1 MENLPLI
8 IGQLSAAPGEKT
20 QGYLPVA
27 KAELALPITIINGKQ
42 AGKILVIL
50 SGIHG
55 GEYLGIET
63 AIQLAKQI
71 KADSV
76 NGAVILVHP
85 VNTAA
90 FYDRLSYVNPLD
102 HKNLNRVFPGKLDGS
117 VSERIAFT
125 ITNELFAKADFF
137 IDLHGGD
144 LHEALVPF
152 TAVSLSGD
160 GEVDRLSKES
170 ANLMGFEYNINMGF
184 PGTTF
189 GTAAAMAI
197 PGFLAEFGQCG
208 RWQAED
214 VQRYFDAI
222 QNVLKH
228 IGVLSAEPVVP
239 LNKVKELTSFET
251 VYASASGCWYPFLEL
266 GAEFSKGEQIGE
278 IRDVFTE
285 PLQACYAPCNGSLI
299 VLTKSLAVKKGDP
312 IFGIGQHPNSTG
324 KKYV

>member
-1 MENLPLI
+1 MENLTLS
-8 IGQLSAAPGEKT
+8 IGQLSAGPGEKA

-27 KAELALPITIINGKQ
+27 NVDMALPITLINGKG
-42 AGKILVIL
+42 AGKTVVIL

-63 AIQLAKQI
+63 AIQLAKHT
-71 KADSV
+71 KAEEV
-76 NGAVILVHP
+76 NGALIFVHP

-102 HKNLNRVFPGKLDGS
+102 HKNLNRVFPGNQDGS
-117 VSERIAFT
+117 ISERIAFT
-125 ITNELFAKADFF
+125 ITNKLFTKADFF

-152 TAVSLSGD
+152 TAVSLTGD
-160 GEVDRLSKES
+160 DEIDSFSQVNAK
-170 ANLMGFEYNINMGF
+170 LMGFEYIINMSF

-189 GTAAAMAI
+189 GTAGLMAI

-222 QNVLKH
+222 QNVLKN
-228 IGVLSAEPVVP
+228 IGVLSAEPNLSFKEV
-239 LNKVKELTSFET
+239 KVLENFET
-251 VYASASGCWYPFLEL
+251 VYALESGCWYPFVEL
-266 GAEFSKGEQIGE
+266 GAEVSKNEQIGE
-278 IRDVFTE
+278 IRDVFTKR
-285 PLQACYAPCNGSLI
+285 LQACYGPCDGNLI
-299 VLTKSLAVKKGDP
+299 VLVNSLAIKKGDP
-312 IFGIGQHPNSTG
+312 IFGVGQHPSTTG
-324 KKYV
+324 KKYE